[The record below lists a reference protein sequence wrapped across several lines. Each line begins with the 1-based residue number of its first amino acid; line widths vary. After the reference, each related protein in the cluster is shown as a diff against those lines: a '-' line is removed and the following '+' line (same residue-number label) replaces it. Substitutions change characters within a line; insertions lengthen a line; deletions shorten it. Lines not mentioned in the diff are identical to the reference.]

1 MSQTLAVWLLI
12 ALALVCANLPFVN
25 ERVFAVIVWRKDGA
39 PAAKPFWLR
48 LIELLV
54 FYFIVGGL
62 GFAFESALGNRF
74 SQSWEFYVIAL
85 CLFLVLAYPG
95 FVIRYLLKRRRPA
108 RLDE

>member
-12 ALALVCANLPFVN
+12 ALALVCANLPFLS
-25 ERVFAVIVWRKDGA
+25 ERVFGLFAWRKDGA
-39 PAAKPFWLR
+39 AAVKPLWLR

-54 FYFIVGGL
+54 FYGIVGAL

-74 SQSWEFYVIAL
+74 PQGWEFYVIAL

-95 FVIRYLLKRRRPA
+95 FVIRYLVRRHRAAP
-108 RLDE
+108 RD